1 MPPEK
6 IDSLADDVKPLV
18 LGLLRQIS
26 GLTARVDELLA
37 QNKAL
42 LARIA
47 ELEAERGKPPK
58 TPDNS
63 SLPPSRGQKGNVAE
77 PTRVKKA
84 RKGHPGAARALA
96 ENPDATRDIYAERCA
111 CGAALAEAG
120 QELAR
125 AWDHVDLP
133 PIKPIT
139 TRINLF
145 RATCPCC
152 KARVTAQAPA
162 DMPEGSPF
170 GPGIKAAVAYLH
182 GCQMVGF
189 KRLTELC
196 EGLFGLTISQ
206 GAISN
211 MLARMGKPF
220 GATAEQIAATVRASE
235 VIASDETS
243 ARVKGKTHWQ
253 WTFGCATAVYHMIA
267 PTRGKCVP
275 TDFLAGARPK
285 VWLSDRLPAQCTHAE
300 AHQFCLAHLIRDA
313 QYAIDHGDTIFAPQF
328 KAFLKDACAVGR
340 RRPDLADST
349 IGTHRRRLD
358 RELDR
363 LLDLKP
369 TDVEGSHLRAAI
381 VVTARDKLLVFLTR
395 RDVEATNNASERA
408 LRPSVIFR
416 RVTNGFRSE
425 WGAKVYA
432 DLCSMS
438 PPAASPA
445 APHSPPSATPW
456 RRPHPN
462 APRRDQVDR
471 GELIHRIEHRLFAY
485 ITQNWRGK
493 PLVSHKV
500 IVQLIAATSTDKGL
514 TVTCGIDRSRYPRGI
529 KVSKAELAAIKIEHH
544 SFHGEWNYTIKPNKK
559 PN

>member
-1 MPPEK
+1 MPPEE

-18 LGLLRQIS
+18 LKLLRQIS

-47 ELEAERGKPPK
+47 EIEAERGKPPK
-58 TPDNS
+58 TPNNS

-96 ENPDATRDIYAERCA
+96 ENPDATRDIYTERWA

-125 AWDHVDLP
+125 AWAHVDLP

-139 TRINLF
+139 TR
-145 RATCPCC
+145 
-152 KARVTAQAPA
+152 
-162 DMPEGSPF
+162 
-170 GPGIKAAVAYLH
+170 
-182 GCQMVGF
+182 
-189 KRLTELC
+189 
-196 EGLFGLTISQ
+196 
-206 GAISN
+206 
-211 MLARMGKPF
+211 
-220 GATAEQIAATVRASE
+220 
-235 VIASDETS
+235 
-243 ARVKGKTHWQ
+243 
-253 WTFGCATAVYHMIA
+253 
-267 PTRGKCVP
+267 
-275 TDFLAGARPK
+275 
-285 VWLSDRLPAQCTHAE
+285 
-300 AHQFCLAHLIRDA
+300 FCLAHLIRDA

-432 DLCSMS
+432 DLCSIV
-438 PPAASPA
+438 ATGRLAGR
-445 APHSPPSATPW
+445 SA
-456 RRPHPN
+456 
-462 APRRDQVDR
+462 
-471 GELIHRIEHRLFAY
+471 
-485 ITQNWRGK
+485 
-493 PLVSHKV
+493 
-500 IVQLIAATSTDKGL
+500 
-514 TVTCGIDRSRYPRGI
+514 
-529 KVSKAELAAIKIEHH
+529 LAAIRDALATPAPERAAA
-544 SFHGEWNYTIKPNKK
+544 
-559 PN
+559 